1 MLEKLMGSVHAPTI
15 RRVPVPDR
23 QDFLTTQELP
33 SHAADATANAHL
45 LDSRNS
51 SRLNLNEAVPTL
63 SSQQGQNL
71 DPSGTDTSLSQ
82 QQVPLLP
89 HEARIGIDHPAGYH
103 GSASTRRDE
112 PPKTTRPLPRMWNA
126 FWLRWYILMSFGLLN
141 FCCIVTL
148 ALLYYFSERDQG
160 LRTESVAHQY
170 AWKYGPTAFLTILSA
185 FWQQIDY
192 TCRSLE
198 PWRNLAGGYFSEKE
212 TLMLD
217 YVSANT
223 FLVVYRAL
231 RKRHWAVAASSA
243 GDLGFIIA
251 IAFSTGMLAL
261 SPVAFI
267 DHNATIPITGQYS
280 AKNYDGSFLQTAIR
294 AWYGTTRLGLPY
306 QSGVQRDFA
315 YDTLDAN
322 ADWLQNSTITA
333 EVKAF
338 VPQYDCETARVSGI
352 TYFTKVE
359 VGYLINTTQGWVHA
373 EFESDSCKVAQ
384 DFEFDPD
391 PSNFIVP
398 QRVLHADWV
407 NMDVFCDAGST
418 WQNDN
423 QSTLGTSD
431 IHLMRIVDLRFEQLI
446 GPTLNR
452 SALAWPYNNI
462 TGWNGTVAD
471 ASAIICRPAYSIHS
485 AILTVDTSLPAGQDV
500 ITAELQDQKLDRI
513 AAFTDGNLSYA
524 FAEPFYLIWDW
535 ALPAIK
541 PVDGAMQRT
550 GAYDGFWRLMSVQNG
565 GSSLEAFLNADT
577 LHDTAESLFQGVMS
591 QFARQQ
597 LTVPATASVSGT
609 RSYSQDRLEMKFVST
624 LVVGIVFVLLSVFLC
639 LIFFFKATDVIPR
652 DPASIATAATLLAS
666 NSTLAKIFENL
677 GHASNADLEHFLYKS
692 SFRSRMV
699 PGAESG
705 FIIERNETSYRTSIT
720 SDKNSDYWRPFP
732 TSRLFAVF
740 ASLYTCALIAV
751 MEVLGHL
758 SHRMQGIA
766 SIRVSLTWAHEFSTV
781 IPAVTMLIAFECYK
795 AANDTISS
803 FMPFSNLYRGRV
815 AASKSI
821 MMKTAGKIHVVNVV
835 NGLRRRS
842 LSLALISVAVFLG
855 AFLSTIVAALYQIQ
869 PYSVSIP
876 TEFTGI
882 DQFKYDFRI
891 DNSGPTDMPSDNTA
905 GLVLGLIEQQNASY
919 PPFVYDELVYPEFTI
934 PSHAIS
940 PSENASIVVDL
951 PATRAALRCDFAPV
965 DSVEIDYYYPNRGS
979 TTYGVVLNATLNLPE
994 ACHWSGLYSL
1004 PHEAAIGLRNQ
1015 HDASYGSAIVNMLW
1029 DWITN
1034 ERQTNST
1041 CYSIGFVFGFFQ
1053 YQNTHK
1059 SNITLMNCYQ
1069 DIEIVNTTTTFF
1081 PASMRIDP
1089 HSPPVIHEHTRRT
1102 VAPNMLYRLSDVLDF
1117 NLMDFHLKGI
1127 DDDPGSTGDFGNQD
1141 DVPMEP
1147 FYQAVIYGPE
1157 GIPASE
1163 LIGINNRENLFNAT
1177 QHLYRKYMALL
1188 IHNNMRHPL
1197 PSSSSDSSPTY
1208 PGTIVDSTT
1217 LRVVQ
1222 NPASKVAL
1230 EVLLATMLVFTAIAY
1245 IMTPMRNVLPHN
1257 PCTIAGVMSLL
1268 AGSDLCSRAVIPE
1281 GAEFMTDRE
1290 LEKVFEGYLFGLGWF
1305 GAGGD
1310 GEGGREGRF
1319 GIDVGQ
1325 ADKAG

>member
-1 MLEKLMGSVHAPTI
+1 MESIHVPTI

-23 QDFLTTQELP
+23 KHFLTTQELP
-33 SHAADATANAHL
+33 SHTTDTTANTHL
-45 LDSRNS
+45 LDGRNS
-51 SRLNLNEAVPTL
+51 SGLNLSEVVPTL

-71 DPSGTDTSLSQ
+71 DSGTDTPLSQ
-82 QQVPLLP
+82 QQAPLQL
-89 HEARIGIDHPAGYH
+89 HETRIGISQPARYRR
-103 GSASTRRDE
+103 SMSTRRDE
-112 PPKTTRPLPRMWNA
+112 PPKTTRPPPRMWNA
-126 FWLRWYILMSFGLLN
+126 FWLRWYILMAFGLLN
-141 FCCIVTL
+141 FCCIVAL

-170 AWKYGPTAFLTILSA
+170 AWKYGPTAFLTVLSA

-198 PWRNLAGGYFSEKE
+198 PWRNLAGGYLSEKE

-217 YVSANT
+217 YVSANS

-261 SPVAFI
+261 YPVTFA
-267 DHNATIPITGQYS
+267 DHNATIPITSQFS

-294 AWYGTTRLGLPY
+294 AWYGTTKLGLPY
-306 QSGVQRDFA
+306 QLGVQRDFA
-315 YDTLDAN
+315 YDTLGAN
-322 ADWLQNSTITA
+322 ADWLQNSTVTA

-338 VPQYDCETARVSGI
+338 VPQYDCETARVRNLR
-352 TYFTKVE
+352 YFTQVE
-359 VGYLINTTQGWVHA
+359 VGYLVNTTQGWVHA

-391 PSNFIVP
+391 PSAFIVP
-398 QRVLHADWV
+398 QRVLHADWT

-423 QSTLGTSD
+423 QSTLGVSD
-431 IHLMRIVDLRFEQLI
+431 IHLIRIVDLRFEQLI

-485 AILTVDTSLPAGQDV
+485 AILTVDTSLPVGQNV

-524 FAEPFYLIWDW
+524 FAEPFDLILDW
-535 ALPAIK
+535 TLPPIK
-541 PVDGAMQRT
+541 PIDGAVQRT
-550 GAYDGFWRLMSVQNG
+550 GAYDGFWRLMSLQNR

-577 LHDTAESLFQGVMS
+577 LHNIAETLFQGVMS
-591 QFARQQ
+591 QFAHQQ
-597 LTVPATASVSGT
+597 LTVPDTASVSGS

-639 LIFFFKATDVIPR
+639 LIFSFKATGVIPR
-652 DPASIATAATLLAS
+652 DPASIVTAATLLAS
-666 NSTLAKIFENL
+666 SSMLAKNFENL
-677 GHASNADLEHFLYKS
+677 GHASDADLEHFLYKS
-692 SFRSRMV
+692 SYRSRMV
-699 PGAESG
+699 SGAELG
-705 FIIERNETSYRTSIT
+705 FIIERGETSYRNSVT
-720 SDKNSDYWRPFP
+720 SDKNSGYWRPFP
-732 TSRLFAVF
+732 TSWLFAV
-740 ASLYTCALIAV
+740 SVGLYTCALIAV

-758 SHRMQGIA
+758 SHRRQGIA
-766 SIRVSLTWAHEFSTV
+766 SIHISSTWAHEFSTV
-781 IPAVTMLIAFECYK
+781 IPAVTMLIASECYK
-795 AANDTISS
+795 AANGTVSS
-803 FMPFSNLYRGRV
+803 FIPFSSLYRGGVV
-815 AASKSI
+815 ASRSI
-821 MMKTAGKIHVVNVV
+821 MMKTAGRIHVINVV
-835 NGLRRRS
+835 NGFRRRS
-842 LSLALISVAVFLG
+842 PSLALISVAVFLG
-855 AFLSTIVAALYQIQ
+855 TFLSTIVAALYQIQ
-869 PYSVSIP
+869 PYSVSSP
-876 TEFTGI
+876 TEFIGI
-882 DQFKYDFRI
+882 DQFKYDFQI

-919 PPFVYDELVYPEFTI
+919 PPFVYDELVYPEFMI
-934 PSHAIS
+934 PSHTIS

-951 PATRAALRCDFAPV
+951 PAVRAALRCDFAPV
-965 DSVEIDYYYPNRGS
+965 DSMEIGYYYPNRGS
-979 TTYGVVLNATLNLPE
+979 TAYGVALNATLDLPE
-994 ACHWSGLYSL
+994 ACHWPGLYSL
-1004 PHEAAIGLRNQ
+1004 PHGATIGLLNQ
-1015 HDASYGSAIVNMLW
+1015 RDASYGSAIVNMLW

-1034 ERQTNST
+1034 ARQTNST
-1041 CYSIGFVFGFFQ
+1041 CYSIGFIFGFFQ
-1053 YQNTHK
+1053 YQNTHR

-1081 PASMRIDP
+1081 PTSMRIDP

-1102 VAPNMLYRLSDVLDF
+1102 VAPNMLYRLSDVFDF

-1127 DDDPGSTGDFGNQD
+1127 DDDPGSTGDFTSQY

-1157 GIPASE
+1157 GVPASE
-1163 LIGINNRENLFNAT
+1163 LVGIDNRKNLFNAT

-1188 IHNNMRHPL
+1188 IHNNMRYPL
-1197 PSSSSDSSPTY
+1197 PSTSPDSSPTY
-1208 PGTIVDSTT
+1208 PGTITDPTA
-1217 LRVVQ
+1217 LRMVQ

-1245 IMTPMRNVLPHN
+1245 IMTPMRNVLPHS

-1268 AGSDLCSRAVIPE
+1268 AGSDLCRRAVIPE
-1281 GAEFMTDRE
+1281 GTEFMTDKE

-1305 GAGGD
+1305 GTGG
-1310 GEGGREGRF
+1310 GGGGVREERF
-1319 GIDVGQ
+1319 GIDIGR
-1325 ADKAG
+1325 AEKAG